1 MSTTLAPTSHPLPSM
16 SPDLPPGIS
25 KPPLLNYILSFLLVG
40 LAWGFTTPFLRRA
53 AKAHNP
59 PPHPLLERESVQRGS
74 AVKRKALGAW
84 FAVTDLVRNWRYAL
98 PLGINL
104 SGSLW
109 FFLLVG
115 GSELSLTVPIVN
127 TTAFLF
133 TVIGEWWVEGKVISR
148 ETMLGMV
155 LCLGGIALCVQSK
168 NV

>member
-1 MSTTLAPTSHPLPSM
+1 MDTLTPLNTSDTPLPS
-16 SPDLPPGIS
+16 PGTPTQ
-25 KPPLLNYILSFLLVG
+25 PPLLNYILSFLLVG

-53 AKAHNP
+53 AKTHNP
-59 PPHPLLERESVQRGS
+59 PPHPLLERESVQRS
-74 AVKRKALGAW
+74 VVKRSTLGVW
-84 FAVTDLVRNWRYAL
+84 FAVTDLIKNWRYAL

-148 ETMLGMV
+148 DTMLGML

>member
-1 MSTTLAPTSHPLPSM
+1 MSTTLLTPTSTPLPS
-16 SPDLPPGIS
+16 PGAGTPS

-59 PPHPLLERESVQRGS
+59 PPHPLLERDSVKRS
-74 AVKRKALGAW
+74 AVKRKVLGAW
-84 FAVTDLVRNWRYAL
+84 FAVTDLVKNWRYAL

-148 ETMLGMV
+148 DTMVGML

-168 NV
+168 QNV

>member
-1 MSTTLAPTSHPLPSM
+1 MDTDTPTPMNTSDTPLPT
-16 SPDLPPGIS
+16 PGTPTQ
-25 KPPLLNYILSFLLVG
+25 PPLLNYILSFLLVG

-53 AKAHNP
+53 AKTHNP
-59 PPHPLLERESVQRGS
+59 PPHPLLERESVQRS
-74 AVKRKALGAW
+74 VVKRSTLGAW
-84 FAVTDLVRNWRYAL
+84 FAVTDLIKNWRYAL

-148 ETMLGMV
+148 DTMLGML

>member
-1 MSTTLAPTSHPLPSM
+1 MVTPTPIPS
-16 SPDLPPGIS
+16 PGTPAG

-59 PPHPLLERESVQRGS
+59 PSHPLLERESVKRS
-74 AVKRKALGAW
+74 AVKRKTLGAW
-84 FAVTDLVRNWRYAL
+84 FAVTDLVRNWRYSV

-133 TVIGEWWVEGKVISR
+133 TVIGEWYVEGKVISR
-148 ETMLGMV
+148 DTMLGMF

-168 NV
+168 QSV

>member
-1 MSTTLAPTSHPLPSM
+1 MDTDTLTPMNTSDTPLPTPST
-16 SPDLPPGIS
+16 PTQ
-25 KPPLLNYILSFLLVG
+25 PPLLNYILSFLLVG

-53 AKAHNP
+53 AKTHNP
-59 PPHPLLERESVQRGS
+59 PPHPLLERESVQRS
-74 AVKRKALGAW
+74 VVKRSTLGAW
-84 FAVTDLVRNWRYAL
+84 FAVTDLIKNWRYAL

-148 ETMLGMV
+148 DTMLGML

>member
-1 MSTTLAPTSHPLPSM
+1 M
-16 SPDLPPGIS
+16 
-25 KPPLLNYILSFLLVG
+25 
-40 LAWGFTTPFLRRA
+40 
-53 AKAHNP
+53 
-59 PPHPLLERESVQRGS
+59 
-74 AVKRKALGAW
+74 AW

-115 GSELSLTVPIVN
+115 GSGKFIFFYLFVQGRNVGKRGCGWIGCADKMGTKTELSLTVPIVN

-148 ETMLGMV
+148 GEYPLFLPLGRSAWSKRMEMGI
-155 LCLGGIALCVQSK
+155 LC
-168 NV
+168 

>member
-1 MSTTLAPTSHPLPSM
+1 MDTDTLTPMNTSDTPVPSPGTPTQ
-16 SPDLPPGIS
+16 
-25 KPPLLNYILSFLLVG
+25 PPLLNYILSFLLVG

-53 AKAHNP
+53 AKTHNP
-59 PPHPLLERESVQRGS
+59 PPHPLLERESVQRS
-74 AVKRKALGAW
+74 VVKRSILGAW
-84 FAVTDLVRNWRYAL
+84 FAVTDLIKNWRYAL

-148 ETMLGMV
+148 DTMLGML

>member
-1 MSTTLAPTSHPLPSM
+1 MDTLTPLNTSDTPLPT
-16 SPDLPPGIS
+16 PGTPTQ
-25 KPPLLNYILSFLLVG
+25 PPLLNYILSFLLVG

-53 AKAHNP
+53 AKTHNP
-59 PPHPLLERESVQRGS
+59 PPHPLLERESVQRS
-74 AVKRKALGAW
+74 VVKRSILGVW
-84 FAVTDLVRNWRYAL
+84 FAVTDLIKNWRYAL

-148 ETMLGMV
+148 DTMLGML